1 MKFRIL
7 LALLCLSR
15 ATAAPV
21 TIPDFSFEDGD
32 PTQPNAYTN
41 TITPWVRSNNNA
53 GAFKEQIVGFASHGT
68 DHLGMEL
75 MSEGQQ
81 ASRNIYQTITGVTFQ
96 ANTTYTL
103 TVAVGHR
110 SGNTTSGNISR
121 YRLASSTTVF
131 ATGNY
136 DAFANVPAGT
146 FADAPPLVFNTANNA
161 AAVGQTIRI
170 RLEARGAGRSHFD
183 NIRLDAT
190 PNTPVGTPTVT
201 NSAASSITQNSATLN
216 GTITSIGS
224 AAPTVTIF
232 YGPTNGGTTAG
243 NWANSVNLTGTFSGA
258 FSQSISGLSANSSYF
273 FTARATNASGT
284 SWAAISQSFDTAA
297 ALATISQSAATAI
310 TINSASLPIS
320 VDSTGGNAPT
330 VTIFYG
336 TSDGGTNAAVWS
348 NSLALGTQTGAATGN
363 ATGLTANTT
372 YYFRA
377 RAVNSAGSSWSAAS
391 SSFST
396 LAITP
401 PAISN
406 SAPLAVSGTNAL
418 LAGQVTATGNQ
429 APTVTLYYG
438 LTDGGT
444 TAGAW
449 SNNIVLGPKSAG
461 FTQQISGLTPTTAYF
476 FRFFASNSAGS
487 AWAAASDTFTT
498 TNYVPPAPVINEI
511 HFGPADDPT
520 TGPTQHEFI
529 EIFNPG
535 DDPVDLSGW
544 TLTEGITY
552 AFPAGTIL
560 NAGAYICVAQNP
572 AAFQA
577 RFGFLPLGPYVGKLS
592 NEGDHI
598 VLSNAANVMQD
609 EVEYQSGFPWP
620 TTARGLGP
628 SMELIH
634 PSLDNNLGGSWRSG
648 GTFASAEV
656 VYLNEASN
664 TWKYFRGTEEAS
676 DPVSDW
682 RELVFDDANW
692 TTATTPVG
700 YGGGYVVNTALTGMQ
715 SVHSTMYYRNT
726 FTIAAG
732 QVPESLSLR
741 IKYDDGAIVWIN
753 GEEVAR
759 LNVPAGE
766 VSFNGLASSDH
777 PVGDWETIT
786 VNNADAYLNGGTN
799 VICVQSINLTTASG
813 DYFFDAKINNYTN
826 SSSAIT
832 PGAQNSIY
840 QTLATAPP
848 VIRQVTHTPNAPAA
862 NVPVLIT
869 AKITD
874 SDGMGVV
881 SLAYQTV
888 DPGAYIRKTD
898 AAYSTS
904 WTTVG
909 MVDDGTNGD
918 LLAGDGIY
926 SVILPATVQVHRRLV
941 RYTITALDA
950 MSNTVKV
957 PYADDEQPNFA
968 YFVYNGVPAYTGK
981 FRPTTYAGFPATS
994 DVTYDSAMIGSLPPY
1009 HLVANGT
1016 DVENCQY
1023 NGSFNGVRFFGTL
1036 VYDGVVYDHIQ
1047 FKNRGIGSTYNTG
1060 KNKWNIFFN
1069 KARDLQARDNYG
1081 KKYKQ
1086 TWNNLILNANACPW
1100 ASVNRGSAG
1109 IEEAASARMY
1119 ELAGN
1124 TNFRTHNVHW
1134 RVIDSAT
1141 EQSPTNQYD
1150 SDLWGLYLGLEPT
1163 ESNMLNER
1171 GLPDG
1176 NIYAIEGN
1184 GGDQKHR
1191 SEGQP
1196 GDGSDWNAFRTA
1208 ILTGGQTVQWYRE
1221 NMDLDKLYT
1230 FLALNRLNGNV
1241 DVRPGD
1247 NYRYYHRSSDNR
1259 WEILAYDL
1267 DMQFIAA
1274 HHWGGNI
1281 DGVFVSGQ
1289 PNSIV
1294 PILRHPELALEYRNR
1309 CRELL
1314 DLMASD
1320 GSANGGQIG
1329 QLMDEYARLVDPVG
1343 ANGNS
1348 WAYLDAVHWNMHTR
1362 TSGNGANNG
1371 QNNSRGNFL
1380 RTDFLDGSRGAGGS
1394 VSTGSWVRTLVNTG
1408 GVNLGGTGFSDF
1420 QARVNWY
1427 VNFATNTYPTGAA
1440 PWVRKATNTAGGGTD
1455 SDVNRQKGYGYK
1467 YLEWE
1472 SFYGG
1477 YADSRNEPTQ
1487 AADTNFPNKPTISY
1501 TGSANFPANDVRFT
1515 SGGFSDPNG
1524 NGTFASMQWRI
1535 GAIYAPGIAGYVA
1548 GTPRKYEI
1556 ETVWHSGDLTSFSP
1570 EAQIPVAELRPG
1582 TTYRARVRHKDLTG
1596 RYSNW
1601 SEPVQFTVTAPDV
1614 TVWQNNLM
1622 ITEIMYNPAA
1632 PTPTELAAG
1641 GSNFNNDYEF
1651 IELRNIS
1658 STLTLDL
1665 TELRFTKGVDFDFAG
1680 SAITSLAPGANVL
1693 IVKHLPSF
1701 QARYGTGL
1709 PVAGVWD
1716 ALDNLSNSG
1725 EQIKL
1730 SYGAGTAIH
1739 DINPLAARYDQAPWP
1754 TAADGAGPSLTL
1766 ISPSSIPDH
1775 NVATNWRAAFVNNG
1789 SPGTVDNLVA
1799 VNLSRLS
1806 HTYDGTEKSASFSTV
1821 PAGKAVS
1828 LSYNG
1833 SPTPPT
1839 DGGSYTVSAT
1849 VTEPGFEGTASATLV
1864 IAAATQTIDFTAPAS
1879 YPLDGAGL
1887 SLSATASSGLP
1898 VNLALISGVAN
1909 FESNQLIPLVVGP
1922 VTVRATQAGNGN
1934 FLAAEPVDVV
1944 INITHT
1950 YLASSWRNQYFNVTQ
1965 LADTSVSGHSADP
1978 DGDGLNNLLE
1988 YALNLDPLTAG
1999 SSPVVATRVT
2009 EGANEYL
2016 ALSFRRRLK
2025 EADIDY
2031 APQISDSLDSWNE
2044 ESGTPYLIEF
2054 GTAINNN
2061 DGTETVQYRSSV
2073 PFGTSEKEFI
2083 RLKVSAP

>member
-15 ATAAPV
+15 ATAAPI

-32 PTQPNAYTN
+32 PAGPGFSY

-53 GAFKEQIVGFASHGT
+53 GAFKEQITGFASHGT
-68 DHLGMEL
+68 DHLGLEL
-75 MSEGQQ
+75 MAEGQQ
-81 ASRNIYQTITGVTFQ
+81 ANRNIYQSITGVTYQ

-131 ATGNY
+131 ATGEYN
-136 DAFANVPAGT
+136 AFTNVPAGT

-258 FSQSISGLSANSSYF
+258 FSQSISGLSPNSSYF

-284 SWAAISQSFDTAA
+284 SWAATSQSFDTAA

-336 TSDGGTNAAVWS
+336 TSDGGIDAAVWS

-363 ATGLTANTT
+363 ATVLTANTT

-461 FTQQISGLTPTTAYF
+461 FTQQISGLSPTTAYF

-572 AAFQA
+572 TAFQA

-682 RELVFDDANW
+682 RQLVFDDADW

-766 VSFNGLASSDH
+766 VPFNGLASSDH

-786 VNNADAYLNGGTN
+786 LNNADSYLNGGTN
-799 VICVQSINLTTASG
+799 VICVQSINLTTPSG

-826 SSSAIT
+826 SSTAVT

-840 QTLATAPP
+840 QTLSTAPP

-874 SDGMGVV
+874 SDGMGAV

-950 MSNTVKV
+950 LSNTVKV

-981 FRPTTYAGFPATS
+981 FRPTTYAGFPATT
-994 DVTYDSAMIGSLPPY
+994 DVTFDSAMIGSLPPY

-1081 KKYKQ
+1081 NKYKE

-1100 ASVNRGSAG
+1100 ASANRGSAG

-1196 GDGSDWNAFRTA
+1196 GDGSDWNTFRTA
-1208 ILTGGQTVQWYRE
+1208 MFNGGQTVQWYRD

-1274 HHWGGNI
+1274 HHWGGTI

-1329 QLMDEYARLVDPVG
+1329 QLMDEYARLVDPAG

-1487 AADTNFPNKPTISY
+1487 AADTNFPNKPTITY
-1501 TGSANFPANDVRFT
+1501 TGSTNFPANDVRFT

-1524 NGTFASMQWRI
+1524 NGTFAAMQWRI
-1535 GAIYAPGIAGYVA
+1535 GEIYAPGIAGYVA

-1582 TTYRARVRHKDLTG
+1582 TTYRARVRHKDATG

-1680 SAITSLAPGANVL
+1680 SAITSLAPGAYVL

-1716 ALDNLSNSG
+1716 PLDNLSNSG

-1739 DINPLAARYDQAPWP
+1739 DINPLGARYDQAPWP

-1766 ISPSSIPDH
+1766 ISPNSIPDH

-1799 VNLSRLS
+1799 VNLSGLN

-1898 VNLALISGVAN
+1898 VNLALISGVAT
-1909 FESNQLIPLVVGP
+1909 FETNQLIPLVVGP

-1950 YLASSWRNQYFNVTQ
+1950 YLASSWRNQYFNATQ

-1999 SSPVVATRVT
+1999 PSPVVATRVS

-2031 APQISDSLDSWNE
+2031 APQISDSLESWNE

-2061 DGTETVQYRSSV
+2061 DGTETVQYRSSI
-2073 PFGTSEKEFI
+2073 PYGTSEKEFI